1 MSIDVTT
8 EKRFEADIE
17 EFFLSSAGGYTH
29 NYDGYDPQLGVYK
42 DTLLRFIQRT
52 QPKEWKRFLLQNKVD
67 PERKFCLAFNNA
79 CDMDGLISVL
89 RHGFK
94 HRGIPFKV
102 CYFKPESGLNQTAE
116 ALYEKNEITCN
127 RQWFYS
133 SDTHN
138 SVDMV
143 LSVNGIPVFAL
154 ELKNQYTG
162 QNVDNAKRQWM
173 YDRDPREI
181 CFQFN
186 KRILGYFCIDQLEVW
201 MTTRLEGKNTYF
213 LPFNQGSNGAG
224 NDGGKGNPANPDG
237 YPTSYFWEYVFQK
250 DSMMDIIQKFIH
262 LQVKEEKKQMPD
274 GSEQVTKKKRLI
286 FPRYHQMDV
295 VRKLIADV
303 KKEGAG
309 RNYLIQHS
317 AGSGKSNSIAWTAYR
332 LASLHDSNDESV
344 FSSVVVV
351 TDRTVLDEQ
360 LQETISG
367 FDHTIGSVE
376 TIDDKK
382 NSKDLRDAINNGAR
396 IIVTTLQK
404 FPVIYQEVDKVAGR
418 NFAIIVDEAH
428 SSQTGSSAMKLKAAL
443 ADTEAA
449 LREYAEIEG
458 KAEDEIDRNDK
469 LVQEMLTHG
478 KHPNLSFFAF
488 TATPKPATLE
498 MFGSQWTD
506 GSFHPFHIYS
516 MRQAIEEGFIL
527 DVLQNYMTYSTCFK
541 IAKDTPENPELPES
555 RATKIIKKYEK
566 LHPYN
571 ISQKSQI
578 IVETFRETTKQKIG
592 GKGKMM
598 VVTDSRLAAVRY
610 FHEIKRYIR
619 EQHYAD
625 MDILAAFSGTV
636 QDGDEEYTEAGL
648 NVRKDGSH
656 ISESQTKEEFHDNFN
671 VLVVA
676 EKYQTGFDEPLLH
689 TMIVDKKLKN
699 VKAVQ
704 TLSRLNRTCPG
715 KVDTFVLD
723 FANKKEDI
731 LEAFQPFYQETSLEQ
746 EVNVDLIYQTEKEL
760 LDYAIYNENDIRAFT
775 DIWNHP
781 GKQDAT
787 AMGKMTSVLKPVAD
801 RYNLKNPEE
810 RYQFRRQVR
819 KLLRWYSYIT
829 QVVRM
834 FDTDMHKEYL
844 FLSYLIGLLPEEK
857 EEPIDLEGK
866 LKLEYYKLQK
876 TFEGAIKLEKV
887 DGQYVPSKKQ
897 GAQGIRQKSTLDE
910 ILDKINEKYKGQ
922 FTDGDRVMLGAL
934 HDKLIADDKLAS
946 SARTSDPRIFT
957 ESIFPSAFGNAA
969 MESYMEAQDSYPD
982 KERELWRTF
991 DSTPYELRIAMG
1003 NLDEDEM
1010 VLLLDYS
1017 KYYDKLE
1024 MPIPRNR
1031 DKVLEDLQHEKFIKR
1046 NDAGTWDI
1054 TNMGALMIAK
1064 DLKKFESLH
1073 RRTVRVIW
1081 YKENSRLD
1089 AIREKEFC
1097 AGYAFSHEEIVQ
1109 YIMTIIPQEEVIVE
1123 ATRKSVVSFPEIA
1136 IRELLANAMI
1146 HQDLQQRGTNPMV
1159 EVFKNRI
1166 EFSNAGAPLV
1176 AIERI
1181 VDSVP
1186 VSRNENIAGF
1196 MHKCGICEERG
1207 SGYDKI
1213 VEATGKNE
1221 LLAPRIE
1228 NQNNQFTKAI
1238 LFAKVPFELTT
1249 KEDRMRTCYMQAC
1262 LAYVNFEGISN
1273 SDIRKIFGLGEKEKA
1288 KASRLLTSAVDGG
1301 YIKVM
1306 DPDTAPRYKKYIPYW
1321 A

>member
-1 MSIDVTT
+1 
-8 EKRFEADIE
+8 
-17 EFFLSSAGGYTH
+17 
-29 NYDGYDPQLGVYK
+29 
-42 DTLLRFIQRT
+42 
-52 QPKEWKRFLLQNKVD
+52 
-67 PERKFCLAFNNA
+67 
-79 CDMDGLISVL
+79 
-89 RHGFK
+89 
-94 HRGIPFKV
+94 
-102 CYFKPESGLNQTAE
+102 
-116 ALYEKNEITCN
+116 
-127 RQWFYS
+127 
-133 SDTHN
+133 
-138 SVDMV
+138 
-143 LSVNGIPVFAL
+143 
-154 ELKNQYTG
+154 
-162 QNVDNAKRQWM
+162 M

-286 FPRYHQMDV
+286 FPRYHQLDV

-449 LREYAEIEG
+449 LREYAEIEE

-636 QDGDEEYTEAGL
+636 QDGDEEYTEARL

-760 LDYAIYNENDIRAFT
+760 LDYAIYNENDIRAF
-775 DIWNHP
+775 NLLFMS
-781 GKQDAT
+781 A
-787 AMGKMTSVLKPVAD
+787 VLGDMAIEKGGI
-801 RYNLKNPEE
+801 YHNL
-810 RYQFRRQVR
+810 
-819 KLLRWYSYIT
+819 LLI
-829 QVVRM
+829 
-834 FDTDMHKEYL
+834 
-844 FLSYLIGLLPEEK
+844 
-857 EEPIDLEGK
+857 EEPEAHLHPQLQELVHSFLEDANRNDSNIQII
-866 LKLEYYKLQK
+866 Y
-876 TFEGAIKLEKV
+876 TSHS
-887 DGQYVPSKKQ
+887 P
-897 GAQGIRQKSTLDE
+897 T
-910 ILDKINEKYKGQ
+910 
-922 FTDGDRVMLGAL
+922 
-934 HDKLIADDKLAS
+934 LAS
-946 SARTSDPRIFT
+946 KIDI
-957 ESIFPSAFGNAA
+957 ENIN
-969 MESYMEAQDSYPD
+969 
-982 KERELWRTF
+982 LI
-991 DSTPYELRIAMG
+991 YECG
-1003 NLDEDEM
+1003 
-1010 VLLLDYS
+1010 
-1017 KYYDKLE
+1017 
-1024 MPIPRNR
+1024 
-1031 DKVLEDLQHEKFIKR
+1031 HEKFCLPFSEAKLNEDNKKYLQRYLDVTKSQMFFARGILFVEGISEAILIPEMAKALDR
-1046 NDAGTWDI
+1046 PLEKYAVELVNVDSVAFKPFVNLFSSEQVKTCFKKVSII
-1054 TNMGALMIAK
+1054 TDDDRCSKKNEK
-1064 DLKKFESLH
+1064 DYISKDFDYDNVSSEIVANLENGQPSD
-1073 RRTVRVIW
+1073 R
-1081 YKENSRLD
+1081 YKELETLCSGTEINIFSAYKTLEYALCCSENNIYHMVE
-1089 AIREKEFC
+1089 AIKNCYVDLGPKLEEKIATLSELSEKAACVWLFIRTRDKCKGAVAQYISQVISDQKKHKDYKKTIEKEF
-1097 AGYAFSHEEIVQ
+1097 
-1109 YIMTIIPQEEVIVE
+1109 IIPEYLKDAIY
-1123 ATRKSVVSFPEIA
+1123 SV
-1136 IRELLANAMI
+1136 
-1146 HQDLQQRGTNPMV
+1146 T
-1159 EVFKNRI
+1159 
-1166 EFSNAGAPLV
+1166 
-1176 AIERI
+1176 
-1181 VDSVP
+1181 
-1186 VSRNENIAGF
+1186 
-1196 MHKCGICEERG
+1196 
-1207 SGYDKI
+1207 
-1213 VEATGKNE
+1213 
-1221 LLAPRIE
+1221 
-1228 NQNNQFTKAI
+1228 
-1238 LFAKVPFELTT
+1238 
-1249 KEDRMRTCYMQAC
+1249 
-1262 LAYVNFEGISN
+1262 
-1273 SDIRKIFGLGEKEKA
+1273 EKK
-1288 KASRLLTSAVDGG
+1288 L
-1301 YIKVM
+1301 
-1306 DPDTAPRYKKYIPYW
+1306 
-1321 A
+1321 